1 MSARRGAGADP
12 GAAHAGR
19 SGGARNGDGADESAP
34 AAYVGNADAAA
45 IAARFRSA
53 KSAVVTTHA
62 KPDGDAV
69 GSVLATLRMLR
80 ACGAEGQGWL
90 VGPVDLA
97 LRAFLEGERIGDPRN
112 ELPAHEPDLVV
123 VVDTGSWSQ
132 LDAMAAWVR
141 DRAAKAVLIDH
152 HRGGDPAVASTR
164 LIDATCAST
173 TQLLL
178 RVVDALGLPLA
189 GAIDGT
195 RASAAV
201 GSVAPPRDAA
211 GSIAEALFIGVATDT
226 GWFRFS
232 NADAAV
238 FDVLARLLRA
248 GVSKDRLYRQI
259 EETARLER
267 MRLLARALA
276 SLELR
281 SRDRVAVMVLTRD
294 DFAQSGGG
302 PEDLSG
308 LINEPMAIGS
318 VEMSILVSESEPGM
332 IKLSFRSKPPI
343 RIGAPFMD
351 VNAFAAKYGGGGHVH
366 AAGAKAKGTLA
377 TVLERLR
384 RDLDALP

>member
-1 MSARRGAGADP
+1 VKSGRGADVGGRAVDGGGTSGRRRGADP
-12 GAAHAGR
+12 GPAA
-19 SGGARNGDGADESAP
+19 AP
-34 AAYVGNADAAA
+34 AYVGNADAAA
-45 IAARFRSA
+45 IAARFRAA
-53 KSAVVTTHA
+53 KSVVVTTHA

-97 LRAFLEGERIGDPRN
+97 LRAFLEGERIGDPRD
-112 ELPAHEPDLVV
+112 ELPSNEPDLVV

-132 LDAMAAWVR
+132 LDAMAPWIR
-141 DRAAKAVLIDH
+141 DRAAKTVLIDH

-178 RVVDALGLPLA
+178 RVVDALGLGLA
-189 GAIDGT
+189 GPLDGA
-195 RASAAV
+195 RLPAAA
-201 GSVAPPRDAA
+201 GSVLPPRDVT

-238 FDVLARLLRA
+238 FEVVARLLRA

-259 EETARLER
+259 EETARPER

-281 SRDRVAVMVLTRD
+281 GRERAAIMVLTRD

-308 LINEPMAIGS
+308 LINEPMAIGTI
-318 VEMSILVSESEPGM
+318 EMSVLVSESEPGM

-343 RIGAPFMD
+343 RAGAPFMD
-351 VNAFAAKYGGGGHVH
+351 VNAFAARYGGGGHVH

-377 TVLERLR
+377 EVLGRVR
-384 RDLDALP
+384 RDLDDLP